1 MTTAMTTAVS
11 RTALATSLM
20 RAWHTRRDPKPLIDD
35 AYGEQLVPEQVR
47 AGYQDPMTLRGSAA
61 YAGVIL
67 RTRYTEDALRTAVAN
82 GVRQYLILG
91 AGFDSFALRLPAFAR
106 HLRIYEIDHPVTQ
119 ALKRQRLRDCGLIP
133 PSCVQ
138 YLAADLSQEE
148 LPAALARAS
157 FDPTVQTFVSWLG
170 VTMYLTR
177 AANLATLRA
186 IAQSVA
192 PGSEL
197 VFTYFDLERGLQE
210 SGRVRALSERVAALG
225 EPFRSGFD
233 PATLGAD
240 LRGCG
245 WTLREDL
252 TDCEVLAR
260 VDDADS
266 NDLNPG
272 GFSHVVRAAVDFR

>member
-1 MTTAMTTAVS
+1 MTTEVS

-20 RAWHTRRDPKPLIDD
+20 RALHTRRDPQPLIDD
-35 AYGEQLVPEQVR
+35 AYGEQLVPEPVR
-47 AGYQDPMTLRGSAA
+47 AGYQDPMTLRSSAA

-106 HLRIYEIDHPVTQ
+106 DLQIYEIDHPVTQ

-133 PSCVQ
+133 PPCVQ
-138 YLAADLSQEE
+138 YLAADLSREE
-148 LPAALARAS
+148 LAATLARAS
-157 FDPTVQTFVSWLG
+157 FDPNLRSFVSWLG

-210 SGRVRALSERVAALG
+210 SERVRALTERVAALG

-240 LRGCG
+240 LRTCG

-252 TDCEVLAR
+252 TDREVLAR
-260 VDDADS
+260 VDDADR

-272 GFSHVVRAAVDFR
+272 GFSHVVRAAVDFG